1 MGPQDGVLICA
12 SARGIGP
19 SARRRRRRHLS
30 QQLMAEAAA
39 LHLAEGVAATIQAL
53 HRAHVLHAVLARA
66 GDHGDEGQE
75 RRVQETLSGAFRGT
89 AQVGHHEPT
98 TAKHRTAPLLLRHV
112 APQFRRAHLG
122 DAVAPPRD
130 ALVRRRAAWRSDGLL
145 GGNVGSGP
153 DDRRI
158 AVADLGAPGE
168 QGHSVVVAPLAAA
181 GAEMK
186 LSRPLLSS
194 THDGAPAAVAKADA
208 TAAAAARLTACRMG
222 TLGGETGRAA

>member
-1 MGPQDGVLICA
+1 MANFVHNGA
-12 SARGIGP
+12 T
-19 SARRRRRRHLS
+19 RRRFNLCLGARDRSKR
-30 QQLMAEAAA
+30 AAPA
-39 LHLAEGVAATIQAL
+39 PASSFTATHGGGRSLHLAEGVAATIQAL

-168 QGHSVVVAPLAAA
+168 QGHSVVVAPLA
-181 GAEMK
+181 GRWRRDEVVE
-186 LSRPLLSS
+186 
-194 THDGAPAAVAKADA
+194 AVAVIHP
-208 TAAAAARLTACRMG
+208 
-222 TLGGETGRAA
+222 